1 MAGKT
6 IAAAVSTF
14 GASTKSKLSNPAIHG
29 APEDQLRGP
38 LEALIRD
45 FAEAAGLPVGAVHLV
60 GETSMADLK
69 TRPDYAVTVGNALVG
84 FIEVKA
90 PGKGADPRRFDDAH
104 DKDQWSKLK
113 SLPNLLYTDG
123 NSFSLWRDGEIAG
136 KVVHLEGD
144 VETSGAKLEAPDTLL
159 PLVSDFLRWSPI
171 PPRTAKKLA
180 QVSARLCRL
189 LRDEVVEQMARGN
202 QGLTDLAKDWR
213 KLLFPE
219 ANDAQFADG
228 YAQAVT
234 FGLLVARARE
244 ISLSTALIMPPRNS
258 QDQLA
263 DLHRAPASD
272 RRRG

>member
-1 MAGKT
+1 
-6 IAAAVSTF
+6 
-14 GASTKSKLSNPAIHG
+14 
-29 APEDQLRGP
+29 
-38 LEALIRD
+38 
-45 FAEAAGLPVGAVHLV
+45 
-60 GETSMADLK
+60 
-69 TRPDYAVTVGNALVG
+69 
-84 FIEVKA
+84 
-90 PGKGADPRRFDDAH
+90 
-104 DKDQWSKLK
+104 
-113 SLPNLLYTDG
+113 
-123 NSFSLWRDGEIAG
+123 
-136 KVVHLEGD
+136 

-263 DLHRAPASD
+263 DRHRAPASD